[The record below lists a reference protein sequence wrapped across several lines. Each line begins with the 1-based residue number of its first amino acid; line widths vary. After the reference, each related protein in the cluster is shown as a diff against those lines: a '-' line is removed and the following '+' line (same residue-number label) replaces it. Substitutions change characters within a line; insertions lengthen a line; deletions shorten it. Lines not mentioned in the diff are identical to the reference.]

1 MSELKEKAIKAAE
14 KFLEQRGYEV
24 IESNWKSE
32 GGNSLDL
39 VAREDDTVVFV
50 DVYAR
55 HGFDKGMP
63 EEGNEGSRERRR
75 RRLRRHPGTFRQ
87 HRDDAP
93 LGKPGA
99 AEAPHQLPRMRAYRR
114 PGRLGP
120 PGLAGFD
127 ISRLGHR
134 LEAAHQPIRIFAE
147 RNASWETEPSSP
159 PPNARSGCTFIGT
172 EGATP

>member
-14 KFLEQRGYEV
+14 KFLERRGYEV

-63 EEGNEGSRERRR
+63 EEGNEALANAGRSP
-75 RRLRRHPGTFRQ
+75 RRLGFRSTQ
-87 HRDDAP
+87 TTPATST
-93 LGKPGA
+93 
-99 AEAPHQLPRMRAYRR
+99 
-114 PGRLGP
+114 
-120 PGLAGFD
+120 
-127 ISRLGHR
+127 SRYVST
-134 LEAAHQPIRIFAE
+134 
-147 RNASWETEPSSP
+147 AS
-159 PPNARSGCTFIGT
+159 R
-172 EGATP
+172 